1 MATIK
6 DVAKEAGVSV
16 ASVSRFT
23 NNKGYVSEDA
33 KKRIEKAINKLNYR
47 PNEIARSLFQKKTN
61 MVGLII
67 PDISNPFFPMLAR
80 GVEDYL
86 AERNY
91 QMVLGNTA
99 NDPQREIQY
108 YQSFQQH
115 NFAGIITAVEPLENH
130 KVTLPLIQVD
140 RADDQSPFYV
150 RSDHHLGGRLVAEAV
165 IQTKPQHVLVMKGPS
180 EIYNVSQKNEAIL
193 AEFQK
198 QGISY
203 QELAVNT
210 FGLEEISA
218 LVKEVMVVVEAGHC
232 DTIVATNDIHAIYIM
247 KEAISRGLAIPEE
260 LQIIGYDGID
270 FAELLVPQLLT
281 IKQPVYEMGSLAA
294 EMLLNQIEDKENKTR
309 QVSLPVVLSE
319 GQTVRKRGVL

>member
-33 KKRIEKAINKLNYR
+33 KKRIERAINKLNYR

-86 AERNY
+86 VEQNY

-115 NFAGIITAVEPLENH
+115 NFAGIITAVEPFADN
-130 KVTLPLIQVD
+130 KVTVPLIQVD
-140 RADDQSPFYV
+140 RADKESSFFV
-150 RSDHHLGGRLVAEAV
+150 RSDHRLGGELVAEAV
-165 IQTKPQHVLVMKGPS
+165 IRTNPQHVLVMKGPS
-180 EIYNVSQKNEAIL
+180 EIYNVFQKNQAIQQ
-193 AEFQK
+193 AFEDHE
-198 QGISY
+198 ISY
-203 QELAVNT
+203 EALDVNT
-210 FGLEEISA
+210 FGLEEISQ
-218 LVKEVMVVVEAGHC
+218 LVRQVMSVVEEGRC

-247 KEAISRGLAIPEE
+247 KEALSRGISIPDE
-260 LQIIGYDGID
+260 LQIVGYDGID

-281 IKQPVYEMGSLAA
+281 VKQPVYEMGSLAA
-294 EMLLNQIEDKENKTR
+294 EMLLNKIEEKKNKGQ
-309 QVSLPVVLSE
+309 QVSLPVMLSE
-319 GQTVRKRGVL
+319 GQTIRK